1 MLLLCGVIIGLL
13 SEYLGKIEDAI
24 DEAHQMEPVIIF
36 YY

>member
-24 DEAHQMEPVIIF
+24 EEAHKIEPVF
-36 YY
+36 LY